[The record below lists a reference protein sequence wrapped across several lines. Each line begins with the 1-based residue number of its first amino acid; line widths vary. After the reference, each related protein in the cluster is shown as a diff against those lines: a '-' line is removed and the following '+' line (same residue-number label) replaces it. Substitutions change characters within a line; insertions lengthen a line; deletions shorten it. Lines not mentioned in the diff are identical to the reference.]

1 MKTSHYDVVII
12 GGGLAGLS
20 AAARLA
26 YNGKKVAVV
35 ERGKLGGRAMTIKL
49 KGFQFN
55 FGAHA
60 IYARDTSYLSKME
73 KEMNL
78 DVTWEDYQQLQSRY
92 DMGDETTVIPSN
104 FGGLL
109 QTKLLKGSD
118 KFRFAYHMLFTTL
131 GFEKG
136 DPNLSIDEWI
146 ELNRISPAVREM
158 MLNLA
163 NSNFFAGDAGQIPSN
178 VFFEYYRRLFKT
190 NIPVS
195 FIQGGWQVLINEFK
209 RVIRENEGQI
219 FDKTKITDLTTDG
232 ERVQAAN
239 AKRQRFTADEFIFAI
254 PPEQLQKLFADTR
267 LSQELTPYTDYEP
280 AFVMFYDVGLK
291 KRIETDYTYV
301 FDKDRQMFITDI
313 SYYDLEAAPPGGQLL
328 QAVAYLRKDQVND
341 PEAHE
346 AIINKFEAFYDRHFP
361 GWREQLI
368 IPRAS
373 KKPVL
378 QAIRWTMNQQ
388 GLPIHFEKMPNVYF
402 AGDWTNGQGQLS
414 ELSFS
419 SAYDSTERILHHT
432 PAIPQP
438 L

>member
-1 MKTSHYDVVII
+1 MKRSHYDVVVV

-26 YNGKKVAVV
+26 HHGKKVALV

-60 IYARDTSYLSKME
+60 IYARDKSYLTTME

-78 DVTWEDYQQLQSRY
+78 DITWEDYQQLHSRY
-92 DMGDETTVIPSN
+92 DMGEETTVIPSN

-109 QTKLLKGSD
+109 QTKLLKGAD
-118 KFRFAYHMLFTTL
+118 KFRFAYHIFFTTL

-136 DPNLSIDEWI
+136 DPDLSIQEWI

-163 NSNFFAGDAGQIPSN
+163 NSNFFAGDARQIPSD
-178 VFFEYYRRLFKT
+178 VFFSYYRRIFKT

-209 RVIRENEGQI
+209 RVIHENDGDI
-219 FDKTKITDLTTDG
+219 FDKTKITDLETDG
-232 ERVQAAN
+232 KTVQSAF
-239 AKRQRFTADEFIFAI
+239 AKRHQFTADEFIFAI
-254 PPEQLQKLFADTR
+254 PPEQLQKLFTDTR
-267 LSQELTPYTDYEP
+267 LNKEFRKYTDYEP
-280 AFVMFYDVGLK
+280 TYVMFYDVGLK
-291 KRIETDYTYV
+291 KRIETEYTYV
-301 FDKDRQMFITDI
+301 FDKERQIFITDI
-313 SYYDLEAAPPGGQLL
+313 SYYDLLAAPPGGQLL
-328 QAVAYLRKDQVND
+328 QAVAYLRPDQVND
-341 PEAHE
+341 TEAHE
-346 AIINKFEAFYDRHFP
+346 VIIEKFEAFYDKHFP
-361 GWREQLI
+361 GWRKELV

-378 QAIRWTMNQQ
+378 QAIRWNMHHH
-388 GLPIHFEKMPNVYF
+388 GLPTHFDQMPNIYF
-402 AGDWTNGQGQLS
+402 AGDWTKAEGQLS

-419 SAYDSTERILHHT
+419 SSYDCTQRILKMNSHIKQT
-432 PAIPQP
+432 T
-438 L
+438 